1 MYLKYRKNFFSQD
14 GEDGV
19 IAKLLEDLKIEN
31 NITAC
36 EFGAW
41 DGKHYSNTFNLVSK
55 CSKLLMI
62 EGHEIRFQDLIRT
75 SRENPNIIPVNKFV
89 TTSGKNC
96 LDEILK
102 DNNFPS
108 DFDILSIDVDT
119 NDLDIWESL
128 KNFTP
133 KIVIIEI
140 NSTIP
145 PGILQIHNPEENKH
159 SNSFSST
166 VEVGNVK
173 SYTPICHTGNLIFL
187 KNDLLS
193 EINFSKELI
202 KNPNKIFITDWI
214 NSKYF
219 FIDKIRKLFFRF
231 KRSCGLF

>member
-1 MYLKYRKNFFSQD
+1 
-14 GEDGV
+14 
-19 IAKLLEDLKIEN
+19 
-31 NITAC
+31 
-36 EFGAW
+36 
-41 DGKHYSNTFNLVSK
+41 
-55 CSKLLMI
+55 